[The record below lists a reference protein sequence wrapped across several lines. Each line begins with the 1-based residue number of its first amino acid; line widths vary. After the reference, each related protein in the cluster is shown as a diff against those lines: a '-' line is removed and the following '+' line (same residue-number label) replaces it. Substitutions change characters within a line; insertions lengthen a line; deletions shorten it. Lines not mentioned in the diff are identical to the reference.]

1 MEKRSETE
9 KKKRLREG
17 DVIMTEGCATL
28 IYLGKYRN
36 RKHGPI
42 GRKNGPILK
51 EGHLYAAVCGYHGSL
66 EETLEEL
73 FIPYYDLCTADLTAR
88 PKRYEEI
95 VGHIDLAPYADRLMD
110 IQGMR
115 KIKSGNGIYVIQVN
129 SGDLGFAKS
138 ALSAPGILPDNVD
151 LVLGR
156 TNMPDGTG
164 ADIRLCGTGDGEPAH
179 LCAAIFT
186 GQELL
191 DYVRTEEFETTF
203 VLRVNGRNCGVSVI
217 EDPSVPSAKHL
228 LDQATTS

>member
-17 DVIMTEGCATL
+17 DVIITEGCATL
-28 IYLGKYRN
+28 IYLGRYRN
-36 RKHGPI
+36 RKHGPL

-51 EGHLYAAVCGYHGSL
+51 EGHLYAAVRGCHGS
-66 EETLEEL
+66 LEEL

-115 KIKSGNGIYVIQVN
+115 KIKSGNGIYVIRVN
-129 SGDLGFAKS
+129 PDDLDFAKF
-138 ALSAPGILPDNVD
+138 ALSAPDILPDDVD

-156 TNMPDGTG
+156 TDMPDGIG
-164 ADIRLCGTGDGEPAH
+164 ADLRLCGTENGEPAH

-203 VLRVNGRNCGVSVI
+203 VLRANGRNCGVSVI

-228 LDQATTS
+228 LDQAATS